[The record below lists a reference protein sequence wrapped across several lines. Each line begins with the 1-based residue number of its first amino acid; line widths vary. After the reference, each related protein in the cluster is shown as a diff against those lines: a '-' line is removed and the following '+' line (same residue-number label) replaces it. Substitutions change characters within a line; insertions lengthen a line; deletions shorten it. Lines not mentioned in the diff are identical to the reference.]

1 MEGID
6 WRDDRTGCK
15 DMWSDCSREGRKDEA
30 AVRHW
35 FSSNQELQTSE
46 RETVKEGGRGSDWR
60 LVNGIPPLSMR

>member
-1 MEGID
+1 M
-6 WRDDRTGCK
+6 
-15 DMWSDCSREGRKDEA
+15 SREGRKDEA